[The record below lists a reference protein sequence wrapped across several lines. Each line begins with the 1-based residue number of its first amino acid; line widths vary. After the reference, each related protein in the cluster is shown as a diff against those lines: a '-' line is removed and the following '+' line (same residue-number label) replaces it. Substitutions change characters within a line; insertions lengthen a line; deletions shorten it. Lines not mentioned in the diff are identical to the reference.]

1 MSTDTFMD
9 LLQEELSAEPD
20 PRFAAEMDE
29 WVAAGFPRRQPPRRA
44 AWVERALRGV
54 RTPAGMGVATAA
66 VAGLIVALLVV
77 GDSTQQST
85 TQSASSGNATTPS
98 DTVAPSPQF
107 NLEREAAAGAAPAEP
122 NRKVERSSD
131 ITLAAPGDEFQS

>member
-44 AWVERALRGV
+44 AWLDRAAHAV
-54 RTPAGMGVATAA
+54 RTPLGMATASTA
-66 VAGLIVALLVV
+66 IAGLVIAVLLI
-77 GDSTQQST
+77 GDSAQQT
-85 TQSASSGNATTPS
+85 TSGPQATASSGDAGTPS
-98 DTVAPSPQF
+98 EQLAPSPT
-107 NLEREAAAGAAPAEP
+107 LPEE
-122 NRKVERSSD
+122 SD
-131 ITLAAPGDEFQS
+131 

>member
-29 WVAAGFPRRQPPRRA
+29 WVAAGFPRRRPRRRA
-44 AWVERALRGV
+44 AWLERAMRGV
-54 RTPAGMGVATAA
+54 RTPVGMGVATAA

-77 GDSTQQST
+77 GDSAQQT
-85 TQSASSGNATTPS
+85 PTQSASSAGADATTPS
-98 DTVAPSPQF
+98 DTIAPSPLQ
-107 NLEREAAAGAAPAEP
+107 EG
-122 NRKVERSSD
+122 
-131 ITLAAPGDEFQS
+131 LAR